1 MIVMKN
7 FELLL
12 ISIALAMDA
21 FSVSIC
27 KGLTMKHKFKRNSIV
42 IALSFSIFQ
51 MLMPLLGYLLGSTLS
66 NKLISFNHLIAF
78 ILLSIIGINMIKD
91 AYHDEKLKIGLSI
104 SELFFL
110 SIATSID
117 AMAIGIT
124 FSFLNVNL
132 IIAITM
138 IGITAFLFS
147 IIGIFLGK
155 LIGKKFEK
163 KSEIIGGIVLILI
176 GIKILLEHFNLF

>member
-1 MIVMKN
+1 MYGIVA
-7 FELLL
+7 
-12 ISIALAMDA
+12 ISFFSFIYLVTFLALYTA
-21 FSVSIC
+21 FSSE
-27 KGLTMKHKFKRNSIV
+27 FE
-42 IALSFSIFQ
+42 
-51 MLMPLLGYLLGSTLS
+51 S
-66 NKLISFNHLIAF
+66 N
-78 ILLSIIGINMIKD
+78 
-91 AYHDEKLKIGLSI
+91 
-104 SELFFL
+104 
-110 SIATSID
+110 
-117 AMAIGIT
+117 GIT

-132 IIAITM
+132 IVAITM